1 MESHLSATEAARNFS
16 DLVNRVLYR
25 GEVFV
30 IERGGQPV
38 CRIVPARPASFTL
51 RNLVQLL
58 KTIPKPDPG
67 YWDDIEHIHRSQ
79 PPLPEPPW
87 ER

>member
-1 MESHLSATEAARNFS
+1 
-16 DLVNRVLYR
+16 
-25 GEVFV
+25 
-30 IERGGQPV
+30 
-38 CRIVPARPASFTL
+38 
-51 RNLVQLL
+51 L

-67 YWDDIEHIHRSQ
+67 YWDDVEEVRRKQ